1 MEKKKRISIPV
12 VLFAVA
18 VAVVGFLLAM
28 GNYLVAIGITAVVLL
43 VVLYWQWPN
52 ILSLRGQTEYAK
64 GNNTKAVSYTHLDVY
79 KRQHIG
85 NYAAQLDTIGYAYCA
100 FDHLCQ
106 RKRTKTA
113 FFNHSDT
120 IAPHKFI
127 ETAI

>member
-64 GNNTKAVSYTHLDVY
+64 GNNTKALALLKKANDSS
-79 KRQHIG
+79 QS
-85 NYAAQLDTIGYAYCA
+85 
-100 FDHLCQ
+100 
-106 RKRTKTA
+106 RTA
-113 FFNHSDT
+113 NSRCV
-120 IAPHKFI
+120 
-127 ETAI
+127 